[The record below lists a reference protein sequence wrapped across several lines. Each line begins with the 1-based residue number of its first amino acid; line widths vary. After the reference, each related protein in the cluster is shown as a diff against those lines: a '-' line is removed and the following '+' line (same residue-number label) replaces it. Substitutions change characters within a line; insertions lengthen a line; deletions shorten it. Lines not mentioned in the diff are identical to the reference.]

1 MSDNGVLNLDEL
13 FGESKPVKVKWHGA
27 LHELRRPEAL
37 GPRDLVRYDKL
48 MALMAA
54 AQTLTPLLSQ
64 GEKAEEE
71 SENAQA
77 EAIEHAIDEMLRMVG
92 PTLLTAHPPLS
103 FMAKNRVL
111 QYYTEQ
117 VIAPQA
123 DGGGEKKAIGSI
135 TSAEPTGEISSAG

>member
-1 MSDNGVLNLDEL
+1 MMKDEHSVLNLDEL
-13 FGESKPVKVKWHGA
+13 FGEAKPVKVRWQGV

-48 MALMAA
+48 MALMAE
-54 AQTLTPLLSQ
+54 AQTPAPAPGD
-64 GEKAEEE
+64 GES

-77 EAIEHAIDEMLRMVG
+77 AAIERAIDEMLRMVG
-92 PTLLTAHPPLS
+92 PSLLEVTTPLS

-117 VIAPQA
+117 VITPTGP
-123 DGGGEKKAIGSI
+123 DEKKASVSPASTEPIG
-135 TSAEPTGEISSAG
+135 AMSSAG